1 MPWYDYAYD
10 YEILDKA
17 GSMNDD
23 HRVSGHA
30 ARGNIPDRTFPE
42 RRGKTRKRS
51 APIGRAHRAS
61 WRDLFRD
68 VVIARDPRTLTYAIV
83 DSLTR
88 DPSARMPNGRSRR
101 AVGFGE
107 VSALATYVRVA
118 CIRVERSVH
127 QS

>member
-1 MPWYDYAYD
+1 MMPWYDYAYD

-68 VVIARDPRTLTYAIV
+68 VVIARDPRTLPYAIV

-88 DPSARMPNGRSRR
+88 SVGANADWPVSPGGRVWR
-101 AVGFGE
+101 GFS
-107 VSALATYVRVA
+107 VSDLR
-118 CIRVERSVH
+118 
-127 QS
+127 

>member
-68 VVIARDPRTLTYAIV
+68 VVIARDPRTLPYAIV
-83 DSLTR
+83 AFFDAIR
-88 DPSARMPNGRSRR
+88 RRECRMAGLAGRS
-101 AVGFGE
+101 G
-107 VSALATYVRVA
+107 LARFQ
-118 CIRVERSVH
+118 R
-127 QS
+127 